1 LHYLWDRNTRER
13 RNKAKKVI
21 ETKLV
26 DANWLIGWWVVQERL
41 HFHRA
46 IASESDVGTD
56 TWSVDGKDDNGG
68 AGLMVEGD
76 AYKLGVEQAS
86 VEVTRLEEKERQTQI
101 ELELATEL
109 MHHQAQE

>member
-1 LHYLWDRNTRER
+1 
-13 RNKAKKVI
+13 
-21 ETKLV
+21 
-26 DANWLIGWWVVQERL
+26 
-41 HFHRA
+41 
-46 IASESDVGTD
+46 
-56 TWSVDGKDDNGG
+56 
-68 AGLMVEGD
+68 MVEGD